1 MSDAKNSIL
10 IVDDTASNIA
20 ALSNLLGNEYTI
32 YAAKNGP
39 TAVTIATNHLP
50 DLILLDILMPE
61 MNGYA
66 VLAELKA
73 AKATRD
79 IPVIIITGLDS
90 DQDEARGLALDAADY
105 ISKPFNGTIVK
116 LRIRNQLKIV
126 NALRE
131 IAVLKE
137 KNKGRMPWL

>member
-1 MSDAKNSIL
+1 MNDIKNSIL

-20 ALSNLLGNEYTI
+20 ALSNLLGNAYTI

-39 TAVTIATNHLP
+39 TAINIATKHLP

-73 AKATRD
+73 TRETQN

-105 ISKPFNGTIVK
+105 ISKPFNGTSVK

-131 IAVLKE
+131 IEYLKE
-137 KNKGRMPWL
+137 KK